1 MPVQRNSKAFKDLS
15 ASFKINPLKRDLI
28 ELTNENAIAR
38 SIRNLLLTIPGE
50 KPFNPALGSNISNLL
65 FGQIDSRTA
74 SSIQSEIVDTIELF
88 EPRVELIDVRVKA
101 DPDKYR
107 FDCKIQYITIGIDV
121 PAQELS
127 VALEPTR

>member
-1 MPVQRNSKAFKDLS
+1 M
-15 ASFKINPLKRDLI
+15 
-28 ELTNENAIAR
+28 NENAIAR

-74 SSIQSEIVDTIELF
+74 SSIQTEIVDTIELF
-88 EPRVELIDVRVKA
+88 EPRVELIDVKVKA

-107 FDCKIQYITIGIDV
+107 FDCKIQYIIVGIDV